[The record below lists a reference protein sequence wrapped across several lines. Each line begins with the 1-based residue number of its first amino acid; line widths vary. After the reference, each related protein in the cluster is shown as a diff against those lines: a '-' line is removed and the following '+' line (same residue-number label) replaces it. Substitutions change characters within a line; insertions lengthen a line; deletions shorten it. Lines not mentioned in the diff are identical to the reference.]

1 VRVAKLRLCGAIHCV
16 TDLERMTNVIEDTNF
31 NKGWKLCRYD
41 MSVPMNS
48 AKLPV
53 TVVIPVKNE
62 ERNLPRC
69 LQQLARFAK
78 IVIIDSG
85 STDQTQT
92 IATKFGC
99 EFVSFK
105 WNGHYPKKRN
115 WYLLNHQAETPWV
128 FFLDADEYVT
138 EAFVNEL
145 ERAIANTQHVGFWV
159 NYSNYFLGQELKHG
173 VPQLK
178 LPLFKVG
185 AGLYERIDE
194 DAWSSLDMEVH
205 EHPVLQGSIGKLKAK
220 IDHNDFKGLH
230 SYIAKHNEYSSWEAR
245 RYMKLRNAG
254 RDSVISEEHFTA
266 IQRRKYNNLTRWWLA
281 PAYFLYT
288 FVYKFG
294 FLDGRA
300 GYAFARMKAI
310 YFFQIR
316 LKIAELMSENS

>member
-1 VRVAKLRLCGAIHCV
+1 MKI
-16 TDLERMTNVIEDTNF
+16 N
-31 NKGWKLCRYD
+31 Y
-41 MSVPMNS
+41 
-48 AKLPV
+48 LPL
-53 TVVIPVKNE
+53 TVVIAVKNE
-62 ERNLPRC
+62 ERNLPLC
-69 LQQLARFAK
+69 LERLSRFSK
-78 IVIIDSG
+78 IVVIDSG
-85 STDQTQT
+85 STDQTRV
-92 IATKFGC
+92 IAEKFGC
-99 EFVSFK
+99 EFISFK
-105 WNGHYPKKRN
+105 WDGHFPKKRN
-115 WYLLNHQAETPWV
+115 WFLLNHRVDTPWV

-138 EAFVNEL
+138 DEFVNEL
-145 ERAIANTQHVGFWV
+145 ERAIVNTHHAGFWV

-194 DAWSSLDMEVH
+194 EAWSSLDMEVH
-205 EHPVLQGSIGKLKAK
+205 EHPVLQGSIGELKSK

-254 RDSVISEEHFTA
+254 ATMRASTTATAVTETGTTPNVLADSEHFTA
-266 IQRRKYNNLTRWWLA
+266 TQRRKYNNLTRWWLA

-288 FVYKFG
+288 FFYKLG

-310 YFFQIR
+310 YFWQIR
-316 LKIAELMSENS
+316 LKIAELISKDRRLS

>member
-1 VRVAKLRLCGAIHCV
+1 MGV
-16 TDLERMTNVIEDTNF
+16 TINT
-31 NKGWKLCRYD
+31 
-41 MSVPMNS
+41 

-53 TVVIPVKNE
+53 TVVIAVKNE
-62 ERNLPRC
+62 ERNLPLC
-69 LQQLARFAK
+69 LERLSHFSK
-78 IVIIDSG
+78 IVVIDSG
-85 STDQTQT
+85 STDQTRA
-92 IATKFGC
+92 IAEKFGC
-99 EFVSFK
+99 EFIPFK
-105 WNGHYPKKRN
+105 WDGHYPKKRN
-115 WYLLNHQAETPWV
+115 WYLLNHHVETPWV

-138 EAFVNEL
+138 DEFVNEL
-145 ERAIANTQHVGFWV
+145 ERAIVKTQHAGFWV

-185 AGLYERIDE
+185 AGLYERINE

-205 EHPVLQGSIGKLKAK
+205 EHPVLQGSVGELKSK

-245 RYMKLRNAG
+245 RYMKLQIAG
-254 RDSVISEEHFTA
+254 ATMRASTTATAATETGTTPNVLADSEHFTPT
-266 IQRRKYNNLTRWWLA
+266 QRRKYNNLTRWWLA

-288 FVYKFG
+288 FVYKLG

-310 YFFQIR
+310 YFWQIR
-316 LKIAELMSENS
+316 LKIAELISKDRRLS

>member
-1 VRVAKLRLCGAIHCV
+1 MGV
-16 TDLERMTNVIEDTNF
+16 TINT
-31 NKGWKLCRYD
+31 
-41 MSVPMNS
+41 

-53 TVVIPVKNE
+53 TVVIAVKNE
-62 ERNLPRC
+62 ERNLPLC
-69 LQQLARFAK
+69 LERLSRFSK
-78 IVIIDSG
+78 IVVIDSG
-85 STDQTQT
+85 STDQTRA
-92 IATKFGC
+92 IAEKFGC
-99 EFVSFK
+99 EFILFR
-105 WNGHYPKKRN
+105 WDGHYPKKRN
-115 WYLLNHQAETPWV
+115 WYLLNHHVDTPWV

-138 EAFVNEL
+138 DEFVNEL
-145 ERAIANTQHVGFWV
+145 ERAIVKTQHAGFWV

-185 AGLYERIDE
+185 AGLYERINE

-205 EHPVLQGSIGKLKAK
+205 EHPVLQGSVGELKSK

-245 RYMKLRNAG
+245 RYMKLQIAG
-254 RDSVISEEHFTA
+254 ATMRASTTVTAVTETGTTPNVLADSEHFTA
-266 IQRRKYNNLTRWWLA
+266 TQRRKYNNLTHWWLA

-288 FVYKFG
+288 FVYKLG

-310 YFFQIR
+310 YFWQIR
-316 LKIAELMSENS
+316 LKIAELMSKDRRLS

>member
-1 VRVAKLRLCGAIHCV
+1 MA
-16 TDLERMTNVIEDTNF
+16 NVIEATNF

-41 MSVPMNS
+41 MNVPINS
-48 AKLPV
+48 AKLPI

-62 ERNLPRC
+62 ERNLPKC

-78 IVIIDSG
+78 IVIVDSG
-85 STDQTQT
+85 STDQTQA
-92 IATKFGC
+92 IAEKFGC
-99 EFVSFK
+99 EFVPFK

-115 WYLLNHQAETPWV
+115 WYLLNHQVETPWV

-145 ERAIANTQHVGFWV
+145 ERAIANTQHAGFWV

-178 LPLFKVG
+178 LPLFKFG

-205 EHPVLQGSIGKLKAK
+205 EHPVLQGSVGELKAK

-254 RDSVISEEHFTA
+254 VDSAIGGEHFTA

-288 FVYKFG
+288 FVYKLG

-310 YFFQIR
+310 YFWQIR
-316 LKIAELMSENS
+316 LKIAELISANS

>member
-1 VRVAKLRLCGAIHCV
+1 
-16 TDLERMTNVIEDTNF
+16 
-31 NKGWKLCRYD
+31 
-41 MSVPMNS
+41 MSVTINT

-53 TVVIPVKNE
+53 TVVIAVKNE
-62 ERNLPRC
+62 ERNLPLC
-69 LQQLARFAK
+69 LERLSRFSK
-78 IVIIDSG
+78 IVVIDSG
-85 STDQTQT
+85 STDQTRA
-92 IATKFGC
+92 IAEKFGC
-99 EFVSFK
+99 EFIPFK

-115 WYLLNHQAETPWV
+115 WYLLNHRVDTPWV

-145 ERAIANTQHVGFWV
+145 EHAIANTQHLGFWV

-205 EHPVLQGSIGKLKAK
+205 EHPVLQGSVGELKSK

-245 RYMKLRNAG
+245 RYMKLQIAG
-254 RDSVISEEHFTA
+254 ATMRASTTATAVTETGTTPNVFADSEHFTA
-266 IQRRKYNNLTRWWLA
+266 TQRRKYNNLTRWWLA

-288 FVYKFG
+288 FVYKLG

-310 YFFQIR
+310 YFWQIR
-316 LKIAELMSENS
+316 LKIAELMSKDRRLS

>member
-1 VRVAKLRLCGAIHCV
+1 MGV
-16 TDLERMTNVIEDTNF
+16 TTNT
-31 NKGWKLCRYD
+31 
-41 MSVPMNS
+41 

-53 TVVIPVKNE
+53 TVVIAVKNE
-62 ERNLPRC
+62 ERNLPLC
-69 LQQLARFAK
+69 LERLSRFSK
-78 IVIIDSG
+78 IVVIDSG
-85 STDQTQT
+85 STDQTRA
-92 IATKFGC
+92 IAEKFGC
-99 EFVSFK
+99 EFIPFK
-105 WNGHYPKKRN
+105 WDGHYPKKRN
-115 WYLLNHQAETPWV
+115 WYLLNHHVDTPWV

-138 EAFVNEL
+138 DEFVNEL
-145 ERAIANTQHVGFWV
+145 ERAIVKTQHAGFWV

-185 AGLYERIDE
+185 AGLYERINE

-205 EHPVLQGSIGKLKAK
+205 EHPVLQGSVGELKSK

-254 RDSVISEEHFTA
+254 ATMRASTTATAVTETGTTPNVLADSEHFTA
-266 IQRRKYNNLTRWWLA
+266 TQRRKYSNLTHWWLA

-288 FVYKFG
+288 FVYKLG

-310 YFFQIR
+310 YFWQIR
-316 LKIAELMSENS
+316 LKIAEITNKQD

>member
-1 VRVAKLRLCGAIHCV
+1 MGV
-16 TDLERMTNVIEDTNF
+16 TINT
-31 NKGWKLCRYD
+31 
-41 MSVPMNS
+41 

-53 TVVIPVKNE
+53 TVVIAVKNE
-62 ERNLPRC
+62 ERNLPLC
-69 LQQLARFAK
+69 LEHLSRFSK
-78 IVIIDSG
+78 IVVIDSG
-85 STDQTQT
+85 STDQTRA
-92 IATKFGC
+92 IAEKFGC
-99 EFVSFK
+99 EFIPFK
-105 WNGHYPKKRN
+105 WDGHYPKKRN
-115 WYLLNHQAETPWV
+115 WYLLNHHVDTPWV

-138 EAFVNEL
+138 DEFVNEL
-145 ERAIANTQHVGFWV
+145 ERAIVKTQHAGFWV

-185 AGLYERIDE
+185 AGLYERINE

-205 EHPVLQGSIGKLKAK
+205 EHPVLQGSVGELKSK

-245 RYMKLRNAG
+245 RYMKLQIAG
-254 RDSVISEEHFTA
+254 ATMRASATATAVTETGTKPNVLADSEHFTA
-266 IQRRKYNNLTRWWLA
+266 TQRRKYNNLTRWWLA

-288 FVYKFG
+288 FVYKLG

-310 YFFQIR
+310 YFWQIR
-316 LKIAELMSENS
+316 LKIAELISKDRRLS

>member
-1 VRVAKLRLCGAIHCV
+1 
-16 TDLERMTNVIEDTNF
+16 
-31 NKGWKLCRYD
+31 
-41 MSVPMNS
+41 MSVTINT

-53 TVVIPVKNE
+53 TVVIAVKNE
-62 ERNLPRC
+62 ERNLPLC
-69 LQQLARFAK
+69 LERLSRFSK
-78 IVIIDSG
+78 IVVIDSG
-85 STDQTQT
+85 STDQTQA
-92 IATKFGC
+92 IAGKFGC
-99 EFVSFK
+99 EFILFQ

-115 WYLLNHQAETPWV
+115 WYLLNHRVDTPWV

-145 ERAIANTQHVGFWV
+145 ERAITNTQHSGFWV

-178 LPLFKVG
+178 LPLFKVS
-185 AGLYERIDE
+185 AGSYERIDE

-205 EHPVLQGSIGKLKAK
+205 EHPVLQGSVGELKSK

-254 RDSVISEEHFTA
+254 AKMGATAPRAAGSTYDNRTSAPTENVLSTNSAISDQHFTN

-288 FVYKFG
+288 FFYKLG

-310 YFFQIR
+310 YFWQIR
-316 LKIAELMSENS
+316 LKIAELMSANP